1 MLKTTRHS
9 SFILNRSWS
18 FMSRTYEVLHLSR
31 KGISSSVTRATN
43 HHQYACYVLIS
54 ALHIIIEIERLRLRI
69 RPHEDR
75 EDQERVSKVPQHP
88 VTTSIKEKELP
99 PKTKVDLQLVQLLEK
114 LSLVDFANKEGVAR
128 LEAAINLA
136 DKLSVV
142 DTDGVEPMITVL
154 EDRSLPLADDEV
166 TTGDMSEELLGCA
179 VKTLEDYFV
188 VPPGNID
195 FAQDEEYYHKLGENE
210 EKKAV

>member
-1 MLKTTRHS
+1 MMKSIKYSL
-9 SFILNRSWS
+9 FILNRSWS
-18 FMSRTYEVLHLSR
+18 FMSRSYEVLHLSR
-31 KGISSSVTRATN
+31 KGISSSSTR
-43 HHQYACYVLIS
+43 
-54 ALHIIIEIERLRLRI
+54 
-69 RPHEDR
+69 
-75 EDQERVSKVPQHP
+75 ERVSKVPQQP

-99 PKTKVDLQLVQLLEK
+99 PKTNVDLKLVQLLEK

-128 LEAAINLA
+128 LEAAIDLA

-195 FAQDEEYYHKLGENE
+195 FAQDEEYYHKLGENK

>member
-1 MLKTTRHS
+1 MAES
-9 SFILNRSWS
+9 S
-18 FMSRTYEVLHLSR
+18 TD
-31 KGISSSVTRATN
+31 ISSVHCA
-43 HHQYACYVLIS
+43 A
-54 ALHIIIEIERLRLRI
+54 
-69 RPHEDR
+69 
-75 EDQERVSKVPQHP
+75 
-88 VTTSIKEKELP
+88 EKELP
-99 PKTKVDLQLVQLLEK
+99 PETKVDLKLVQLLEK

-128 LEAAINLA
+128 LEAAIDLA

-188 VPPGNID
+188 TPPGNID
-195 FAQDEEYYHKLGENE
+195 FAQDEKYYHKLGENK
-210 EKKAV
+210 EKKAL